1 MFTDRFT
8 ASEVM
13 SMIVA
18 APPGTSVRY
27 VMDEGYSITDH
38 LLATMSEQQAGL
50 VTLQTRYSRPGVQVS
65 EEPKSGRKSFGSIAD
80 FEKYRAKMMVP
91 DG

>member
-1 MFTDRFT
+1 
-8 ASEVM
+8 
-13 SMIVA
+13 MIVA

-50 VTLQTRYSRPGVQVS
+50 VTLQKRYQRPGVV
-65 EEPKSGRKSFGSIAD
+65 ELTNDTAEPTSSHRSFGSIAE
-80 FEKYRAKMMVP
+80 FEAHRAKMMVS
-91 DG
+91 DA